1 MIDIGQLLRQTREAK
16 NLSLADVEAQIRIR
30 RRYLAALEAGDWSE
44 LPNEV
49 VARGFLQT
57 YARFLDIDP
66 ATLAALEGRP
76 APAAEAPAPTPPP
89 APPPA
94 YRPIALDLF
103 DDSSRRVRL
112 YRRLLRWGLFGLVA
126 MVLGF
131 ALVRWGVPFLLD
143 GNGESIA
150 PTATLPPVGT
160 PAPPPVIIIG
170 EVTPT
175 PTLTPTLSAV
185 AETPSP
191 TPTPATPTP
200 TPTATPIG
208 QIVVGVSVGQRA
220 WLRVLADEQ
229 VVFEG
234 IAEAG
239 FAREFTA
246 TRTLQLRTGNAAG
259 VTLVVNGQTL
269 PSLGEVG
276 AIVELL
282 WRLEDGVLTQEE
294 LTPAFVPTA
303 TPTPSAEATPSPQ
316 P

>member
-57 YARFLDIDP
+57 YARFLEIDP

-76 APAAEAPAPTPPP
+76 APPPNAPTPPPP

-94 YRPIALDLF
+94 YQPIALDLF
-103 DDSSRRVRL
+103 DDSTRRVRL
-112 YRRLLRWGLFGLVA
+112 YRRLLRLGLFGLVA
-126 MVLGF
+126 VAIGF
-131 ALVRWGVPFLLD
+131 ALVRWGVPFVLES
-143 GNGESIA
+143 NGESVA
-150 PTATLPPVGT
+150 PTATLPPAGT
-160 PAPPPVIIIG
+160 PAPPPVIIVG
-170 EVTPT
+170 EATPT
-175 PTLTPTLSAV
+175 PTPLPLGLPAVAATPT
-185 AETPSP
+185 P

-200 TPTATPIG
+200 TPTATPIS
-208 QIVVGVSVGQRA
+208 QIVVSVGVGQRA

-246 TRTLQLRTGNAAG
+246 ARTLQLRTGNAGG

-269 PSLGEVG
+269 PALGEVG
-276 AIVELL
+276 AIVEFL
-282 WRLEDGVLTQEE
+282 WRLEDGLLTQEE
-294 LTPAFVPTA
+294 VTPAFVPTA